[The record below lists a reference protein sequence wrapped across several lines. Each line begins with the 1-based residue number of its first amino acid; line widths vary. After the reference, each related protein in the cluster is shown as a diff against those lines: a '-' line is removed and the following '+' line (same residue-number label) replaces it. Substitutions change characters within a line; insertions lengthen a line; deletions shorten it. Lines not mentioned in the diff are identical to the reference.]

1 MYLFDNFI
9 FLSTHPQL
17 NSSSIE
23 KLFDHVYFV
32 SKNLYSAGCDPKSE
46 VMLFRLSNYHY
57 RFKQI
62 LLQSL
67 MQDKMV
73 LKKNIIQFWSRSG
86 RYTRVRIPLGLR
98 CGCSETKQKK
108 LKVNPYT
115 KKSTFDFM
123 GAFKRSSYL
132 HNRWTKK
139 WGWEFYSKGQ

>member
-9 FLSTHPQL
+9 FLSTYTQL
-17 NSSSIE
+17 NSSSI
-23 KLFDHVYFV
+23 KKTIWTRPFCQQKSVFSWLC
-32 SKNLYSAGCDPKSE
+32 SKSE
-46 VMLFRLSNYHY
+46 VMLFWLSNYY
-57 RFKQI
+57 YWFKPDLVTIANARQNGTE
-62 LLQSL
+62 
-67 MQDKMV
+67 
-73 LKKNIIQFWSRSG
+73 KKIIQFWSRSG
-86 RYTRVRIPLGLR
+86 MCIRVRIPLELR

-108 LKVNPYT
+108 LKVSPYT